1 MRAERVPE
9 YLVLHDGYS
18 GTASPRLRDPQP
30 TRALL
35 GAVYP
40 VATLLV
46 VLPLFDLASTAWPV
60 QVGNLQ
66 WRYGFLGLL
75 SNFIVTPMLGATAAA
90 FAAAE
95 LRHRRV
101 LQTLAVLF
109 LISALVLGGAGAAFV
124 LDAIQLRAQLAN
136 QIIPNFRTTVLLACV
151 KYLVG
156 GLGLV
161 GLAFGAWR
169 TARAARSVSP
179 RPRDPATVV
188 GGSR

>member
-1 MRAERVPE
+1 M
-9 YLVLHDGYS
+9 
-18 GTASPRLRDPQP
+18 
-30 TRALL
+30 
-35 GAVYP
+35 YP

-75 SNFIVTPMLGATAAA
+75 ANFIVTPMLGATAAA
-90 FAAAE
+90 FTAAE
-95 LRHRRV
+95 LRHKRL

-109 LISALVLGGAGAAFV
+109 LLSALVLGGAGAAFV

-161 GLAFGAWR
+161 GLALGAWR
-169 TARAARSVSP
+169 TARDVRSVP
-179 RPRDPATVV
+179 QRPRDAAAVV
-188 GGSR
+188 GGGSR